1 MKYAANI
8 AGGLL
13 GFLFIA
19 AGAVYL
25 LEIGPTPTP
34 PAPGT
39 PGAHFRAAFE
49 PTGYLSMVKAFE
61 IIGGLLVAIPRLRN
75 LGLLVLGPIILNIFA
90 HNAFVMAGED
100 LFDPVMMA
108 IAAMALYLLWCGR
121 REFADLVRPRQAK
134 A

>member
-25 LEIGPTPTP
+25 LQIGPTPPP

-61 IIGGLLVAIPRLRN
+61 IVGGLLVAIPRLRN
-75 LGLLVLGPIILNIFA
+75 LGLLVLGPIILNILA
-90 HNAFVMAGED
+90 HNAFVLGGEE

-108 IAAMALYLLWCGR
+108 IVAMALFLLWTAR
-121 REFADLVRPRQAK
+121 REFAGLVPPRQPK